1 MTTRGWDNKKPT
13 VQLLGRYQPWHTG
26 HTELFKR
33 AHAKTG
39 QVMIMVRDAGGT
51 DDKNPFDYPFIKER
65 IIKDLEAEGYKF
77 DKDFLVN
84 LVPNIT
90 EIVYG
95 RDVGYKINKIELPN
109 EIESISATKIREEL
123 KQKGNL

>member
-1 MTTRGWDNKKPT
+1 MVYWYVRGAGCDGHRKVWDSIHILTWNP
-13 VQLLGRYQPWHTG
+13 GP
-26 HTELFKR
+26 
-33 AHAKTG
+33 TG
-39 QVMIMVRDAGGT
+39 QVMIMVRDTNGS
-51 DDKNPFDYPFIKER
+51 DEKNPFDYAFVKDR
-65 IIKDLEAEGYKF
+65 IIKDLEAEGFKF
-77 DKDFLVN
+77 KQDFLVN

>member
-1 MTTRGWDNKKPT
+1 
-13 VQLLGRYQPWHTG
+13 
-26 HTELFKR
+26 
-33 AHAKTG
+33 
-39 QVMIMVRDAGGT
+39 MVRDTNGS
-51 DDKNPFDYPFIKER
+51 DEKNPFDYAFVKDR
-65 IIKDLEAEGYKF
+65 IIKDLEAEGFKF
-77 DKDFLVN
+77 KQDFLVN

>member
-1 MTTRGWDNKKPT
+1 MTKWNNQAPT
-13 VQLLGRYQPWHTG
+13 VQLLGRYQPWHSG

-39 QVMIMVRDAGGT
+39 QVMIMVRDTNGS
-51 DDKNPFDYPFIKER
+51 DEKNPFDYAFVKDR
-65 IIKDLEAEGYKF
+65 IIKDLEAEGFKF
-77 DKDFLVN
+77 KQDFLVN